1 MKLAYVYDHHNA
13 VAEWS
18 KRELDEWVTDIFAAP
33 KLRLAPKC
41 TTGIRVHV
49 EKEFQANGW
58 ALDVKV
64 DQRLNLTM
72 FALKDDMAFQL
83 QTGNI
88 SRAPYDLLKFQYLF
102 QAKKIE
108 CAALAVPT
116 NAAAKKIASNVAN
129 AERIQKELEVF
140 DRVITVPIMLVAFE

>member
-1 MKLAYVYDHHNA
+1 MKLAYIYDHHNA
-13 VAEWS
+13 VSEWS
-18 KRELDEWVTDIFAAP
+18 KRDLNEWLSDVFAAP
-33 KLRLAPKC
+33 KISMGPKC
-41 TTGIRVHV
+41 TAGIRAHV
-49 EKEFQANGW
+49 EKELQAEGW

-72 FALKDDMAFQL
+72 FAVKDDMAFQL

-88 SRAPYDLLKFQYLF
+88 SRAPYDMLKLQYLF

-116 NAAAKKIASNVAN
+116 KAAAKRIASNVAN
-129 AERIQKELEVF
+129 AERISNELQVF
-140 DRVITVPIMLVAFE
+140 NRVITVPIMLIAFE

>member
-1 MKLAYVYDHHNA
+1 MKLSYIYDHHNA
-13 VAEWS
+13 VSEWT
-18 KRELDEWVTDIFAAP
+18 KRELIDWLSDIMVAP
-33 KLRLAPKC
+33 KIKLGAKC
-41 TTGIRVHV
+41 TSKIREHI
-49 EKEFQANGW
+49 EHEFESDGW

-64 DQRLNLTM
+64 DPRLNLTV
-72 FALKDDMAFQL
+72 FAQKDDMAFQL

-116 NAAAKKIASNVAN
+116 NEASKKISSNVAN

-140 DRVITVPIMLVAFE
+140 DRVITVPIMLIAFE

>member
-13 VAEWS
+13 VAEWT
-18 KRELDEWVTDIFAAP
+18 KRELDEWLTDVVVAP
-33 KLRLAPKC
+33 KLRLARRC
-41 TTGIRVHV
+41 TAGIRAHI
-49 EKEFQANGW
+49 ESEFQADGW
-58 ALDVKV
+58 ALDVKIA
-64 DQRLNLTM
+64 QRLRLTV
-72 FALKDDMAFQL
+72 FAIKGDMAFQL

-129 AERIQKELEVF
+129 AERIQKELQVF
-140 DRVITVPIMLVAFE
+140 DRVITVPIMLIAFE

>member
-13 VAEWS
+13 VSEWT
-18 KRELDEWVTDIFAAP
+18 KRDLNEWLTDVVAAP

-41 TTGIRVHV
+41 TTGIRTHI
-49 EKEFQANGW
+49 EKEFQAEGW
-58 ALDVKV
+58 ALDVKI
-64 DQRLNLTM
+64 DQRLNLTV
-72 FALKDDMAFQL
+72 FAQKDDMAFQL

-116 NAAAKKIASNVAN
+116 NAAAKLIASNVAN

-140 DRVITVPIMLVAFE
+140 DRVITVPIMLIAFE